1 MTVSVNADRELF
13 GRLLVAA
20 KNRDINLKE
29 VLSYELCSVPIS
41 LAHPDGS
48 LRKTTKSALM
58 HLLEKDVTCRSSLPT
73 SQLPTAFLIDAMAL
87 IQMVKSSGSATF
99 GELSQ
104 KYEDIV
110 AITLRQNICTRVD
123 LIFDQYRSVSIKA
136 GERSRRG
143 ESSSLEVNIHNGSTP
158 VPKQWKKFISN
169 PKNKENLAE
178 FLCKSFSEHL
188 PARLGPMQKVIVAGR
203 FRDGSK
209 VVFLARGCVAVEP
222 NLRSDHEEAESCFT
236 PNMLQPPIHGL

>member
-1 MTVSVNADRELF
+1 M
-13 GRLLVAA
+13 
-20 KNRDINLKE
+20 
-29 VLSYELCSVPIS
+29 PIS

-48 LRKTTKSALM
+48 LRKTTKNTLM

-73 SQLPTAFLIDAMAL
+73 SQLPTAFLIDVMAL
-87 IQMVKSSGSATF
+87 IQMVKSSGSATV

-110 AITLRQNICTRVD
+110 AST

-158 VPKQWKKFISN
+158 VPK
-169 PKNKENLAE
+169 E
-178 FLCKSFSEHL
+178 
-188 PARLGPMQKVIVAGR
+188 
-203 FRDGSK
+203 
-209 VVFLARGCVAVEP
+209 
-222 NLRSDHEEAESCFT
+222 
-236 PNMLQPPIHGL
+236 